1 MESAESARV
10 WNRGACVFPRALC
23 KWIGLHV
30 VEMEALLHLSPNSW
44 GHWKTCSVEIW
55 GQLMSMTHCDNN
67 ACVWLTFPH
76 IGHWIDHQGELL
88 FVFSVCDNVVQVQEV
103 WRYRHGTNF
112 RPGSYGC
119 PTIGEAEVS
128 SYNSMSACKS
138 TFESSGVGVQFDAHD
153 MVWTAWNAK
162 WARQE
167 EPFEVIHLGVEA
179 FLWFGSYVMGY
190 VPDIIWEYVVTGYLC
205 VLRLY
210 NDDMKW
216 EWNCSDLL
224 ICNQNSFWCDS
235 IIWFDV
241 EY

>member
-1 MESAESARV
+1 MDRSTCG
-10 WNRGACVFPRALC
+10 WNGGAPPFKSKQLRSLEDLLCWNLRSIDVYDTLQQWCMCMTDFSPYRSLNRPPRGVAIRILC
-23 KWIGLHV
+23 
-30 VEMEALLHLSPNSW
+30 
-44 GHWKTCSVEIW
+44 
-55 GQLMSMTHCDNN
+55 
-67 ACVWLTFPH
+67 
-76 IGHWIDHQGELL
+76 
-88 FVFSVCDNVVQVQEV
+88 VCDNVVQVQEV

-210 NDDMKW
+210 NDDMK
-216 EWNCSDLL
+216 
-224 ICNQNSFWCDS
+224 
-235 IIWFDV
+235 
-241 EY
+241 